1 MKIRNYLIVFILVF
15 GLIFSVSSCVVVN
28 TKHDNGLHKG
38 WYKPKKTPAHK
49 GHKAHYK
56 SEQKGNHKHDK
67 DKKKKGK
74 K

>member
-1 MKIRNYLIVFILVF
+1 MKIRNYLVVCILVL

-38 WYKPKKTPAHK
+38 WYKPKTSPAHNAN
-49 GHKAHYK
+49 KAHYK
-56 SEQKGNHKHDK
+56 NEQKGKNKQDK